1 MMNLNILTKNTM
13 RSVLISI
20 LAALSLAYSAN
31 TFAKTFK
38 IATLSP
44 DGSFWMTIM
53 KSAAKDIAAQ
63 TDDRVKFRFYPGGV
77 MGNDKSVLK
86 KIRIGQLQGAA
97 LSAGALAVRVPNT
110 QIYNVPLLF
119 KSYAEV
125 DYVRKQLDAEL
136 EKEFSDAGFVN
147 FGFAEGGFAYILSK
161 RKIAA
166 ASDLKKNKVWVPS
179 DDPASQSA
187 SDSFGIAPVS
197 LSISDVLTGLQTGLI
212 NTVAASPIGAIALQ
226 WHTQVEYLL
235 DLPIIYIYA
244 LLAIDDKAF
253 GKISDEDQ
261 AIVNTVMR
269 DTFKKMD
276 AQNRKDNQNA
286 FAALE
291 KQGIKTVSPN
301 AAQLVEWQATGAAAA
316 KNFATNGKIDPA
328 LVGKIQ
334 GLLAE
339 FRAAN

>member
-1 MMNLNILTKNTM
+1 MNPNILTKLTM
-13 RSVLISI
+13 RPILSSI
-20 LAALSLAYSAN
+20 FVALSLAISASA
-31 TFAKTFK
+31 FAKTFK

-53 KSAAKDIAAQ
+53 KSAAKDIAKQ

-77 MGNDKSVLK
+77 MGSDKAVLK

-97 LSAGALAVRVPNT
+97 FSGGALAVRAPNT

-136 EKEFSDAGFVN
+136 EKEFSEAGFVN
-147 FGFAEGGFAYILSK
+147 FGLAEGGFAYIMSK
-161 RKIAA
+161 KSIAST
-166 ASDLKKNKVWVPS
+166 SDLKKNKVWVPS

-187 SDSFGIAPVS
+187 SDSFGIAPVT

-212 NTVAASPIGAIALQ
+212 DTVAASPIGAIALQ
-226 WHTQVEYLL
+226 WHTQVKYLL
-235 DLPIIYIYA
+235 DLPIIYIFA
-244 LLAIDDKAF
+244 VLAIDEKAF
-253 GKISDEDQ
+253 GKISEEDQ
-261 AIVNTVMR
+261 AIVNAIMR

-276 AQNRKDNQNA
+276 AQNRKDNQSA
-286 FAALE
+286 FAALK
-291 KQGIKTVSPN
+291 KQGIKTISPD
-301 AAQLVEWQATGAAAA
+301 AAQLTEWQATGAAAA
-316 KNFATNGKIDPA
+316 KNFAAQGKIDPA
-328 LVGKIQ
+328 MVSRIQ
-334 GLLAE
+334 GLLAD

>member
-1 MMNLNILTKNTM
+1 MNLNILTKLTM
-13 RSVLISI
+13 RPILTSI
-20 LAALSLAYSAN
+20 FVALSLAIS
-31 TFAKTFK
+31 TSVFAKTFK

-53 KSAAKDIAAQ
+53 KSAAKDIAKQ

-77 MGNDKSVLK
+77 MGSDKAVLK

-97 LSAGALAVRVPNT
+97 FSGGALAARAPNT
-110 QIYNVPLLF
+110 QIYNIPLLF

-136 EKEFSDAGFVN
+136 EKEFSHAGFVN
-147 FGFAEGGFAYILSK
+147 FGLAEGGFAYIMSK
-161 RKIAA
+161 KSIAST
-166 ASDLKKNKVWVPS
+166 SDLKKNKVWVPS

-187 SDSFGIAPVS
+187 SDSFGIAPVT

-212 NTVAASPIGAIALQ
+212 DTVAASPIGAIALQ

-235 DLPIIYIYA
+235 DLPIIYIFA
-244 LLAIDDKAF
+244 VLTIDEKAF
-253 GKISDEDQ
+253 GKISEEDQ
-261 AIVNTVMR
+261 AIVNAIMR

-276 AQNRKDNQNA
+276 AQNRKDNQSA

-291 KQGIKTVSPN
+291 KQGIKTVSPD
-301 AAQLVEWQATGAAAA
+301 AAQLTEWQATGAAAA
-316 KNFATNGKIDPA
+316 KNFAAQGKIDPA
-328 LVGKIQ
+328 MVSRIQ